1 MNLEQF
7 LRDVTKQN
15 SNQFSSLISPVV
27 ISDNFTDDSSYC
39 SNDSL
44 ASIDEKQ
51 TTIRTHTEKAAFNFS
66 LKFSNSQT
74 KTPHT
79 HSIQPQHQFH
89 LLQSNFDTKKCS
101 VTQTKICCAIETYC
115 HCHPQPAL
123 KSYLRFWQVP
133 IDENDYLV
141 TNLVALAGVYQWIIF
156 RQNTHPAQ
164 PVLPTDRPPTTN
176 EFISGHFL
184 KLMVINFVYVD
195 ALPGTP
201 NVLLLL
207 FY

>member
-1 MNLEQF
+1 
-7 LRDVTKQN
+7 
-15 SNQFSSLISPVV
+15 
-27 ISDNFTDDSSYC
+27 
-39 SNDSL
+39 
-44 ASIDEKQ
+44 
-51 TTIRTHTEKAAFNFS
+51 
-66 LKFSNSQT
+66 KFSNKNTTYSFNSTTTSVSLVPTQPT
-74 KTPHT
+74 SSSLLNPITNPAPHPT
-79 HSIQPQHQFH
+79 IKS
-89 LLQSNFDTKKCS
+89 LLYRLQSNFDTKKCS